1 MIEEVFGRHLHN
13 CDPFSVERLWRD
25 IYAGGYTGR
34 PEITLL
40 AVLSGLEIACWDI
53 IGKAVG
59 KPIYQL
65 LGGKVRERLR
75 TYTYLYARPND
86 SADVYQDAELA
97 AKRALEYAE
106 MGFTALKFDPIWP
119 YASMDPR
126 QPLLASL
133 DHAESYVRAVREAVG
148 SRCDILIGTHAQL
161 TTSGAVRLA
170 KRLEPF
176 SPLWFEEPVPP
187 EMPEEMA
194 FVARATSIPIA
205 TGERLTTKFE
215 FARVLESRAAS
226 ILQPNLGRVGGIL
239 EAKKVAGMAEAH
251 YAQIAPHLY
260 CGPVVGA
267 ANIQL
272 ATCSPNFLILEGI
285 ERWDGF
291 QAEILKKPIEW
302 KDGYI
307 VPSSEPGLG
316 VELNEEVSGRHPYTG
331 AELHQ
336 NPVYGVIE

>member
-1 MIEEVFGRHLHN
+1 
-13 CDPFSVERLWRD
+13 
-25 IYAGGYTGR
+25 
-34 PEITLL
+34 
-40 AVLSGLEIACWDI
+40 
-53 IGKAVG
+53 
-59 KPIYQL
+59 
-65 LGGKVRERLR
+65 
-75 TYTYLYARPND
+75 
-86 SADVYQDAELA
+86 
-97 AKRALEYAE
+97 
-106 MGFTALKFDPIWP
+106 
-119 YASMDPR
+119 
-126 QPLLASL
+126 
-133 DHAESYVRAVREAVG
+133 
-148 SRCDILIGTHAQL
+148 
-161 TTSGAVRLA
+161 
-170 KRLEPF
+170 
-176 SPLWFEEPVPP
+176 
-187 EMPEEMA
+187 
-194 FVARATSIPIA
+194 
-205 TGERLTTKFE
+205 
-215 FARVLESRAAS
+215 VLESRAAS

-239 EAKKVAGMAEAH
+239 EAKKIAGMAEAH
-251 YAQIAPHLY
+251 YTQIAPHLY